1 MDESAFKIGVVVS
14 NVVFSTFGDVSVLL
28 EDDESLL
35 DSVNGGSCIRDSLGV
50 NDGLFS
56 QNSFSVVL
64 KSLSFNDGVLDSS

>member
-1 MDESAFKIGVVVS
+1 MDKSVFKIGVVVS

-50 NDGLFS
+50 NDGLFR
-56 QNSFSVVL
+56 
-64 KSLSFNDGVLDSS
+64 